1 MNTQTLLF
9 ILVLISILISVA
21 IFVYGAWKI
30 VKTPYG
36 RYEERYLQAAS
47 GKLNKM
53 FIFLPPEAV
62 FYLKF
67 IACLAF
73 FLIFFFVF
81 GGVKF
86 KIVQY
91 VVSIVGALLGFF
103 CPDYIIG
110 FLENKRLEKFELQL
124 LEGLNSMANSLKAGF
139 SFQQAL
145 DQLVKETEPPISQE
159 FGLILKENKL
169 GVSLEQAM
177 VNVTYRVPSEDL
189 DLVVSSVVLTRELGG
204 NLSNIFERLAN
215 TIRERMKLK
224 GKVKALTSQGKMQGW
239 VVGLMPIVLGV
250 LISFINPQMMNAFLD
265 SIVGWFLI
273 GLIIIFELIGAFFIK
288 KIVTIDI

>member
-9 ILVLISILISVA
+9 ILVLISILISVS
-21 IFVYGAWKI
+21 IFVFGAWKI

-36 RYEERYLQAAS
+36 RYEERYLQSAS

-67 IACLAF
+67 IACLSFF
-73 FLIFFFVF
+73 FLFFFLF

-91 VVSIVGALLGFF
+91 VIAITGALLGFF
-103 CPDYIIG
+103 CPDLIIG

-177 VNVTYRVPSEDL
+177 INVTLRVPSEDL
-189 DLVVSSVVLTRELGG
+189 ELVVSSVVLTRELGG

-250 LISFINPQMMNAFLD
+250 LISFINPEMMNAFLD
-265 SIVGWFLI
+265 SLVGWFLI
-273 GLIIIFELIGAFFIK
+273 GMIIVLEIIGAFFIK